1 MVTVDHASWGFTSST
16 GLGFTEAMIVDA
28 HFLACRSTYLELLD
42 QVGLRRGWRV
52 LDAGCGSGSF
62 LPRLAELVGPEGE
75 VTGVD
80 LAPEN
85 VELAAARSTV
95 CPLRT
100 DQGDLLRLPYPDAS
114 FDAVWC
120 ANAVQY
126 LDDDELRRALG
137 EFRRVVRPGGVV
149 AVKDL
154 DASLVTV
161 RPGDPFLFADFFRR
175 AGAAPGYAR
184 QLLRARDLYRWF
196 TEAGLV
202 GVRQQAVL
210 SEHFAPLSPAEWAFY
225 GPSCTSVARQALG
238 LGSPGEWELFL
249 SQADSRHPLHDPS
262 GYICEGNVLAVANTP
277 A

>member
-1 MVTVDHASWGFTSST
+1 MLTVDHASWGFTSST
-16 GLGFTEAMIVDA
+16 GLSFTEATIVDA
-28 HFLACRSTYLELLD
+28 HFEACRPTYLELLD
-42 QVGLRRGWRV
+42 RVGLRRGWRV

-62 LPRLAELVGPEGE
+62 LPRLADLVGPEGE
-75 VTGVD
+75 VTGID
-80 LAPEN
+80 LAGEN

-100 DQGDLLRLPYPDAS
+100 DQGDLRRLPYPDAS

-126 LDDDELRRALG
+126 LDDDDLRRALG
-137 EFRRVVRPGGVV
+137 EVRRVVRPGGVV

-161 RPGDPFLFADFFRR
+161 RPGDPFLFTDFFRR
-175 AGAAPGYAR
+175 AGAAPGYA
-184 QLLRARDLYRWF
+184 QHLMRARDLYRSL

-202 GVRQQAVL
+202 GVRQQTVL

-225 GPSCTSVARQALG
+225 GPSCATVARLALDMG
-238 LGSPGEWELFL
+238 MPREWELFL
-249 SQADSRHPLHDPS
+249 SPGDSRHPLRDPS
-262 GYICEGNVLAVANTP
+262 GYLCEGNVLAVANTP